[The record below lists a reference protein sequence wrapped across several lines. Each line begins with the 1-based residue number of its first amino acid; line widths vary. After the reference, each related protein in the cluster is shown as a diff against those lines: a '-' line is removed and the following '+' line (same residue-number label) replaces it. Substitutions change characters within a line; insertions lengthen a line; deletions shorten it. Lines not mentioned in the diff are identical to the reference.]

1 MATGRILLVAVSI
14 VLWSFSGVLF
24 STSLTLGKSLE
35 SHGRTDHA
43 ALLRAND
50 RYWHLFP
57 FQLIAIAIVGGI
69 VVAFIPNSK
78 ESGRISRGMLRLLA
92 FLPVTVALLV
102 FNYLLGMVAF
112 SGWGSMVADYLK
124 RP

>member
-1 MATGRILLVAVSI
+1 MLL
-14 VLWSFSGVLF
+14 LSFSGVLF
-24 STSLTLGKSLE
+24 STSLILGKALE
-35 SHGRTDHA
+35 SHGRTDQA

-69 VVAFIPNSK
+69 VVVFIPKSR
-78 ESGRISRGMLRLLA
+78 ESGRMSRRKQRLLA
-92 FLPVTVALLV
+92 FLPVTLALLLFDYVFGIVAL
-102 FNYLLGMVAF
+102 N
-112 SGWGSMVADYLK
+112 GWGNMLVDYLK